1 MFIFSLLIR
10 TPDKKH
16 LPFRRGETWALQVAC
31 GPWGF
36 RILRLHRQVPIFI
49 EKLNGD
55 WSGIFCSR
63 MGIFSKPTWFQLHL
77 SWQSPLIHAP
87 EERNF
92 LDDDFPSTTILT
104 MWANCHA
111 SPVTVASVG
120 IQPPQASD
128 PRNHVWVFEA
138 KSSPTSRFLQ
148 DLPSGKL
155 T

>member
-1 MFIFSLLIR
+1 MWGSMSTSKRAF
-10 TPDKKH
+10 
-16 LPFRRGETWALQVAC
+16 
-31 GPWGF
+31 WGF
-36 RILRLHRQVPIFI
+36 RILRQSDRKIF
-49 EKLNGD
+49 
-55 WSGIFCSR
+55 
-63 MGIFSKPTWFQLHL
+63 KPTWFQLHL
-77 SWQSPLIHAP
+77 SWQSPIIHEP
-87 EERNF
+87 EKRNF
-92 LDDDFPSTTILT
+92 LDDDFPSTTILM

-111 SPVTVASVG
+111 SPVAVASVG